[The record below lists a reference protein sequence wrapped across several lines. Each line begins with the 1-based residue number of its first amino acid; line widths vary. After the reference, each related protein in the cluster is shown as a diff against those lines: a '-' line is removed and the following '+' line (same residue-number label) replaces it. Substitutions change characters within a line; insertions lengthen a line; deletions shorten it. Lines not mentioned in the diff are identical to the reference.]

1 MLRER
6 SFLFWFA
13 VFAPSV
19 LLPVSA
25 VLAQTHSS
33 SNYSVQESGFSSGSQ
48 LDANS
53 ASYNA
58 RVSAGDLGVGQGE
71 SANYQVYAG
80 VITPDE
86 EYIELVVPV
95 TNIDL
100 GVLSPGTAGTAS
112 ATFSARAYLN
122 DNYVVYSM
130 NDAPKNGNGDEINP
144 LTAGGTFNAANE
156 QFGINLVANT
166 APAAQGADPAPQPNA
181 AFAYGEAAPG
191 YDTAD
196 NYRFNRGDA
205 IARSVTRGYGETDF
219 TISYMLNTTV
229 TTPAG
234 LYTMEQNLVITA
246 TY

>member
-1 MLRER
+1 MFTMRPTL
-6 SFLFWFA
+6 
-13 VFAPSV
+13 
-19 LLPVSA
+19 
-25 VLAQTHSS
+25 VLAQVPSS

-58 RVSAGDLGVGQGE
+58 RVSAGDLGVGNAE

-95 TNIDL
+95 TNINL
-100 GVLSPGTAGTAS
+100 GTLSPGVAGTGT

-122 DNYVVYSM
+122 DNYVIYTM
-130 NDAPKNGNGDEINP
+130 NNPPSNGSHQISP
-144 LTAGGTFNAANE
+144 LTSGGTFNAANE

-166 APAAQGADPAPQPNA
+166 SPTTQGAAPAPQPNA

-196 NYRFNRGDA
+196 NYRYNRGDA
-205 IARSVTRGYGETDF
+205 VARSVTRGYGETNF

-229 TTPAG
+229 ATPAG
-234 LYTMEQNLVITA
+234 LYQMEQNLVITA